1 MATMTIND
9 VILTMTICLFV
20 IGLVA
25 IGAGVFILI
34 SRVFNEDIR
43 TITSQSVQLAQKGVA
58 EDVAG
63 LVGNSASLINSL
75 TQLIKTS
82 QGIGL
87 FLVLIGLTLDISA
100 YYLLNQIH

>member
-9 VILTMTICLFV
+9 VILTMTICIFV
-20 IGLVA
+20 IGIVA

-43 TITSQSVQLAQKGVA
+43 TITSQSVQLAQKGIA

-82 QGIGL
+82 TGIGL
-87 FLVLIGLTLDISA
+87 FLVLIGFTLDISA

>member
-9 VILTMTICLFV
+9 VTLTMTICIF
-20 IGLVA
+20 ITGMVA

-34 SRVFNEDIR
+34 TRVLNEDIK
-43 TITSQSVQLAQKGVA
+43 TITSQSVQLAQKGIA

-75 TQLIKTS
+75 TQLIRTTS
-82 QGIGL
+82 GIGSL
-87 FLVLIGLTLDISA
+87 LLLLGVTLIISS
-100 YYLLNQIH
+100 YLLLNQIH